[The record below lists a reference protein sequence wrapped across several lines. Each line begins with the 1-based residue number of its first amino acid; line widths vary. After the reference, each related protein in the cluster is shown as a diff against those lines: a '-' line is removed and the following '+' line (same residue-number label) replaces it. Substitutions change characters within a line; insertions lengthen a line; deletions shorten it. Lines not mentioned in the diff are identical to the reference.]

1 MKVTDLNGCIIEVTD
16 LDEAIKVTKEYKEY
30 QHQDQNDSDFDR
42 RQKAYWT
49 DMHQKLMEL
58 INNEVHFKNLKK

>member
-1 MKVTDLNGCIIEVTD
+1 MKVSDLNGCLIEVTD
-16 LDEAIKVTKEYKEY
+16 LDEAIKVTTEYKEY
-30 QHQDQNDSDFDR
+30 EHEDKNDSDFDR

-58 INNEVHFKNLKK
+58 KKK

>member
-1 MKVTDLNGCIIEVTD
+1 MNVTDLNGCLIEVTD

-49 DMHQKLMEL
+49 DMNEKLMEL
-58 INNEVHFKNLKK
+58 KETMV